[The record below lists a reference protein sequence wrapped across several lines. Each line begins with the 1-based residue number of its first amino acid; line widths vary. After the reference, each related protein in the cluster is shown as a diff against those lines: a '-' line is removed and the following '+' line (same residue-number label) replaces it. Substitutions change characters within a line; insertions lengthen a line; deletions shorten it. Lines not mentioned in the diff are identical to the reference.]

1 MRHIAADTPYLIPV
15 MLRCNIFLRCS
26 INFPFPSTSSLN
38 IPCCSAQ
45 RRQRPLG
52 GKSEIFFMPQSLGDN
67 SLTIHERAPNAMAQ
81 SESIPA
87 PGPPAARALS
97 LENFLATDDP
107 VWVWDGQGRRIVW
120 ANAAAAE
127 LWGDRAPERL
137 KRRRVG
143 SKSGAPAR
151 LTALARSGDTLG
163 DHVETLHV
171 PAREGVKA
179 IACVFQRLQL
189 ADNRPGLVVRAL
201 VDDTDEPPASVTLHP
216 AASVAA
222 QTPVSPGDN
231 TAHRPRRTASR
242 SDLGALKAI
251 ARDIGDASS
260 RAPKPSTESQAKSQS
275 AGKPRTAAK
284 PKRTAKKANAKP
296 AGRAPKKSK
305 PANAETVTDG
315 PTSAEMA
322 ALLARVSH
330 EIRNPLTII
339 LGFAEILQSERMD
352 RLPPGKA
359 KEYASD
365 IYRTAQLALGLADDL
380 LGFAE
385 RASGEPPPPHDWVDL
400 NAIIADCLHLLE
412 PVAAAQ
418 NVTLVRRLSRDAP
431 VLLAH
436 ERSIR
441 QVLLNLL
448 MNALR
453 HGAGGGKI
461 RVMTRLDRD
470 GALIVSVK
478 DDGPGMTPEQI
489 AAAKAPEQVRD
500 VKQAGRRG
508 LGLRLVVGFVRD
520 NQGDIDIIS
529 KPGAGADVRI
539 RFAPDRLR
547 MPKPKKSAKSKQPT
561 KPAKPRKPTTSKK
574 PSKKL
579 SKTSRKPG

>member
-1 MRHIAADTPYLIPV
+1 
-15 MLRCNIFLRCS
+15 
-26 INFPFPSTSSLN
+26 
-38 IPCCSAQ
+38 
-45 RRQRPLG
+45 
-52 GKSEIFFMPQSLGDN
+52 
-67 SLTIHERAPNAMAQ
+67 MAQ

-120 ANAAAAE
+120 ANAAAAA

-163 DHVETLHV
+163 DHVETLRV
-171 PAREGVKA
+171 PAPDGVKA

-201 VDDTDEPPASVTLHP
+201 VEGADEPPATVTLHP
-216 AASVAA
+216 TASTAA
-222 QTPVSPGDN
+222 QPPASPGGDS
-231 TAHRPRRTASR
+231 APRPRRTASR
-242 SDLGALKAI
+242 SDLGALRAI
-251 ARDIGDASS
+251 ARDIGDASNRAAKPSAETQTKS
-260 RAPKPSTESQAKSQS
+260 RA
-275 AGKPRTAAK
+275 AGKPKSAAK
-284 PKRTAKKANAKP
+284 PMRTAKKANAKP

-305 PANAETVTDG
+305 PANADAVPDG

-339 LGFAEILQSERMD
+339 LGFAEILQSDRMD

-400 NAIIADCLHLLE
+400 NTVIADCLHLLE
-412 PVAAAQ
+412 PVATAQ

-453 HGAGGGKI
+453 HGSGGGKI

-470 GALIVSVK
+470 GTLIVSVK

-489 AAAKAPEQVRD
+489 AAAKAPEQARD

-520 NQGDIDIIS
+520 NHGEIGIIS
-529 KPGAGADVRI
+529 KPGAGADIRI

-547 MPKPKKSAKSKQPT
+547 NHAPAQKVVEQKKSTVKTKQKATRNKQAAPKKR
-561 KPAKPRKPTTSKK
+561 PAKTTTQRK
-574 PSKKL
+574 
-579 SKTSRKPG
+579 RA